1 MKNEEDKNEE
11 QEVKPAKPKGPVID
25 DDGFEVVTEK
35 KGRKK

>member
-1 MKNEEDKNEE
+1 MKE
-11 QEVKPAKPKGPVID
+11 EVKKEEKPKGPVFD